1 MSLSRDGDASIIID
15 GPSLGDKFHGDQSAG
30 LYVSRDAL
38 LEVVVLLFDDGREMA
53 IHAMKMQRRYRR
65 YLPRSQ

>member
-1 MSLSRDGDASIIID
+1 MESVRANPLAILDERNDEGIRQALF
-15 GPSLGDKFHGDQSAG
+15 LGWNANG
-30 LYVSRDAL
+30 DAL

-65 YLPRSQ
+65 YLPRSG

>member
-1 MSLSRDGDASIIID
+1 MESVRANALAILDERNDEGIRQVLF
-15 GPSLGDKFHGDQSAG
+15 LGWNT
-30 LYVSRDAL
+30 SRDAL